1 MAMVGRAFP
10 NGYGRAGLSEWLWP
24 GGLDFFCY
32 FFYQPVPKKSGE
44 KNKQMLAQ
52 KCKSFANKTLNRM
65 KSILNYSAKKKLK

>member
-1 MAMVGRAFP
+1 MAMVGRACT
-10 NGYGRAGLSEWLWP
+10 NGYGRADLIFFVNFFINLSRKNRE
-24 GGLDFFCY
+24 
-32 FFYQPVPKKSGE
+32 K